1 MTGREFATM
10 QLTAVS
16 ALVFAT
22 NARAQQATAT
32 ISGKVLEDLTGNGIS
47 ADDASISG
55 RTIRLYRDNGD
66 LLFNAGTDAL
76 VKTDTTKR
84 DGTYAFRS
92 LPAGTYFVQQDLPA
106 RWVQSVPHSDEPDPI
121 LTPAQCGPAPKEHND
136 SITSAFRVSST
147 PFTIRSSRAAACSAN

>member
-1 MTGREFATM
+1 MLNQNVNNRDLEMGSHRNKRKSMNNQFDELTKSLALAVRHRAALKQLGVGRAGRALAITL
-10 QLTAVS
+10 LTSVS

-66 LLFNAGTDAL
+66 LLFNAATDTL
-76 VKTDTTKR
+76 VKTDTTR
-84 DGTYAFRS
+84 
-92 LPAGTYFVQQDLPA
+92 
-106 RWVQSVPHSDEPDPI
+106 
-121 LTPAQCGPAPKEHND
+121 
-136 SITSAFRVSST
+136 
-147 PFTIRSSRAAACSAN
+147 